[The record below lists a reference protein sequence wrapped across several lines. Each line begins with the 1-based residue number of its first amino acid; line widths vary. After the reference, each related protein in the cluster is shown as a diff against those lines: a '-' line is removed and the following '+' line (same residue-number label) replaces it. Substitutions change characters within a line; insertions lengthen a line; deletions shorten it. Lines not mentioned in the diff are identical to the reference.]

1 MLRALSEKVLAGE
14 QLGREDA
21 RGLLEAAPFDLF
33 AVAGR
38 LREHFRGREARL
50 CSIVSVKT
58 GGCSEDCAYCA
69 QSRLAGGG
77 PGAAP
82 LLDASLVRERAR
94 AARAHG
100 ASRFCLVT
108 SGRRAAPGELERIAR
123 MLSAV
128 REEGLLPCATLGLLG
143 RQELRMLK
151 GAGLDRYHHNLET
164 SRLFFPRVCTTHTYA
179 EKLRTVEA
187 ALAEGLTVCSGGL
200 FGLGEGWDDRV
211 EMALELRRLG
221 VDSVPLNFLV
231 PVEGTPLGGRAPLAA
246 MEALRVVSLYRFLLP
261 EKEVRVA
268 GGRLQV
274 LGEMGA
280 LLFMAG
286 ADGLLTGDCLTV
298 SGRRPGDDL
307 RLIEQ
312 YGMHLSQGGSHD
324 HSHDQQGQGRDKA
337 GGPPARHPAA
347 RGVAQAEDGRGE
359 GPSGR
364 KVGRHRRDV
373 GP

>member
-1 MLRALSEKVLAGE
+1 MPSPGWRA
-14 QLGREDA
+14 
-21 RGLLEAAPFDLF
+21 
-33 AVAGR
+33 
-38 LREHFRGREARL
+38 
-50 CSIVSVKT
+50 
-58 GGCSEDCAYCA
+58 
-69 QSRLAGGG
+69 G

-221 VDSVPLNFLV
+221 VDSVGGAARGEPLQV
-231 PVEGTPLGGRAPLAA
+231 SAPREGGPGGGGKAPGAGRDGGPAFYGRGGRA
-246 MEALRVVSLYRFLLP
+246 SYGGLP
-261 EKEVRVA
+261 
-268 GGRLQV
+268 
-274 LGEMGA
+274 
-280 LLFMAG
+280 
-286 ADGLLTGDCLTV
+286 DGF
-298 SGRRPGDDL
+298 
-307 RLIEQ
+307 
-312 YGMHLSQGGSHD
+312 
-324 HSHDQQGQGRDKA
+324 GQE
-337 GGPPARHPAA
+337 A
-347 RGVAQAEDGRGE
+347 RGRPQAYRT
-359 GPSGR
+359 
-364 KVGRHRRDV
+364 VRHASFPRRE
-373 GP
+373 P